1 MGSLVQNQEMGSLV
15 QNQEMGSL
23 AQKQEMGSLVQKQ
36 ECISKLNLW
45 FLPRIAFVVFTT
57 TSLCA

>member
-1 MGSLVQNQEMGSLV
+1 VYKFYDDHLDRSLG
-15 QNQEMGSL
+15 GRH
-23 AQKQEMGSLVQKQ
+23 KIMGSLVQKQ
-36 ECISKLNLW
+36 CVSILELNLW